1 MIIAVASGKGGT
13 GKTTV
18 AVNLALALG
27 PVQFLDCDVEEPNA
41 HLFLK
46 PDIREQVPV
55 GVSVPEFDE
64 QKCTGCG
71 KCAEVCA
78 YHAIA
83 VIPSPNKRPRPLI
96 FPHLCH
102 ACGACALL
110 CPAGAIR
117 ETERRIGI
125 IEKGFCGG
133 ISFIHGKMNVGEV
146 LSPAIIRRVKELGDP
161 EMLTVI
167 DAPPGTSCPVVAAI
181 RGVDFCVLVT
191 EPTPFGLHDL
201 TLAVDVVRQMK
212 IPFGVVINRA
222 GLGNDAA
229 EDYCRREGIP
239 VLAMIPFD
247 REIAVRYSQGGT
259 LVDKVPGM
267 KDVFKGLYRNICRQ
281 VKNEADRCS

>member
-27 PVQFLDCDVEEPNA
+27 SVDFLDCDVEEPNA

-46 PDIREQVPV
+46 PCIQAEIPVTVP
-55 GVSVPEFDE
+55 VPEFDRE
-64 QKCTGCG
+64 KCTGCG

-83 VIPSPNKRPRPLI
+83 VIPSPNKKPQPLI

-102 ACGACALL
+102 ACGACSLL

-117 ETERRIGI
+117 EEPRNIGV
-125 IEKGFCGG
+125 IEKGFRGDTR
-133 ISFIHGKMNVGEV
+133 FIHGKMNVGEV
-146 LSPAIIRRVKELGDP
+146 LSPFIIRRVKDLIDP
-161 EMLTVI
+161 GTITII
-167 DAPPGTSCPVVAAI
+167 DAPPGTSCPVVASIKGA
-181 RGVDFCVLVT
+181 DFCVLVT

-229 EDYCRREGIP
+229 EDHCRKENIA
-239 VLAMIPFD
+239 VLAKIPFD
-247 REIAVRYSQGGT
+247 REIAVRYSEGET
-259 LVDKVPGM
+259 LIGKIPGM
-267 KDVFKGLYRNICRQ
+267 TDVFNALYKNICQ

>member
-27 PVQFLDCDVEEPNA
+27 SVDFLDCDVEEPNA

-46 PDIREQVPV
+46 PCIQSEISVTVP
-55 GVSVPEFDE
+55 VPEFDK

-71 KCAEVCA
+71 KCAEVCT

-83 VIPSPNKRPRPLI
+83 VIPSPGKKPQPLI

-102 ACGACALL
+102 ACGACSLL
-110 CPAGAIR
+110 CPVGAIR
-117 ETERRIGI
+117 EDQRNIGV
-125 IEKGFCGG
+125 IEKGFRGD
-133 ISFIHGKMNVGEV
+133 IRFIQGKMNVGEV
-146 LSPAIIRRVKELGDP
+146 LSPLIIRRVKGLIDP
-161 EMLTVI
+161 NSLTII

-181 RGVDFCVLVT
+181 KGVDFCVLVT

-201 TLAVDVVRQMK
+201 TLAVGVVRQLK
-212 IPFGVVINRA
+212 IPFGVVINRS

-229 EDYCRREGIP
+229 EDYCRKENIA
-239 VLAMIPFD
+239 VLAKIPFD
-247 REIAVRYSQGGT
+247 REIAVRYSEGET
-259 LVDKVPGM
+259 LIDKVPGM
-267 KDVFKGLYRNICRQ
+267 TDVFNGLYKNICQ
-281 VKNEADRCS
+281 VKNEADCCS

>member
-18 AVNLALALG
+18 AVNLALVLG
-27 PVQFLDCDVEEPNA
+27 AVDFLDCDVEEPNA

-46 PDIREQVPV
+46 PCIQAEIPVTVP
-55 GVSVPEFDE
+55 VPEFDK

-71 KCAEVCA
+71 KCAQVCA

-83 VIPSPNKRPRPLI
+83 VIPSPNQKPQPLI

-102 ACGACALL
+102 ACGACSLL
-110 CPAGAIR
+110 CPVGAIR
-117 ETERRIGI
+117 EEHRNIGV
-125 IEKGFCGG
+125 IEKGFCGD
-133 ISFIHGKMNVGEV
+133 IRFIQGKMNIGEI
-146 LSPAIIRRVKELGDP
+146 LSPLIIRQVKGLIDP
-161 EMLTVI
+161 NVITII

-181 RGVDFCVLVT
+181 KGVDFCVLVT

-201 TLAVDVVRQMK
+201 TLAVAVVRQLK

-229 EDYCRREGIP
+229 EDYCRKESIA
-239 VLAMIPFD
+239 VLTKIPFD
-247 REIAVRYSQGGT
+247 REIAVRYSQGET
-259 LVDKVPGM
+259 LINKVPDM
-267 KDVFKGLYRNICRQ
+267 TDVFNGLYRNICQ
-281 VKNEADRCS
+281 VKNEADCCS

>member
-27 PVQFLDCDVEEPNA
+27 SVHFLDCDVEEPNA

-46 PDIREQVPV
+46 PRLTEQIPVTVPV
-55 GVSVPEFDE
+55 PEVDI

-71 KCAEVCA
+71 KCGEVCA

-83 VIPSPNKRPRPLI
+83 VIPSPNKKPQPLI

-102 ACGACALL
+102 ACGACTLL
-110 CPAGAIR
+110 CPEGAIR
-117 ETERRIGI
+117 EKQRDIGV
-125 IEKGFCGG
+125 IEKGDTGN
-133 ISFIHGKMNVGEV
+133 IRFIHGKMNVGEV
-146 LSPAIIRRVKELGDP
+146 LSPLIIRRVKGMVHSTEL
-161 EMLTVI
+161 VII

-201 TLAVDVVRQMK
+201 TLAVDVVRQMG

-222 GLGNDAA
+222 GLGNNAA
-229 EDYCRREGIP
+229 EDYCCAENIP
-239 VLAMIPFD
+239 VLARIPFD
-247 REIAVRYSQGGT
+247 RKIAVCYSGGEMLIGKIQGMAG
-259 LVDKVPGM
+259 VCHE
-267 KDVFKGLYRNICRQ
+267 LYENICR
-281 VKNEADRCS
+281 VKNEADRRS

>member
-18 AVNLALALG
+18 AVNLALVLG
-27 PVQFLDCDVEEPNA
+27 AVDFLDCDVEEPNA

-46 PDIREQVPV
+46 PDIQEEILVTVP
-55 GVSVPEFDE
+55 VPEFDKH
-64 QKCTGCG
+64 KCTGCG

-83 VIPSPNKRPRPLI
+83 VIPSPNKKPQPLI

-102 ACGACALL
+102 ACGACTLL
-110 CPAGAIR
+110 CPVGAIR
-117 ETERRIGI
+117 EEERCIGI
-125 IEKGFCGG
+125 IEKGVRGDIC
-133 ISFIHGKMNVGEV
+133 FIHGKMNVGEV
-146 LSPAIIRRVKELGDP
+146 LSPFIIRRVKGLIDP
-161 EMLTVI
+161 EALTII

-229 EDYCRREGIP
+229 EDYCRKENIA
-239 VLAMIPFD
+239 VLAKIPFD
-247 REIAVRYSQGGT
+247 RAIAVHYSEGET
-259 LVDKVPGM
+259 LIDKVPGM
-267 KDVFKGLYRNICRQ
+267 TDVFNGLYKNICQ

>member
-18 AVNLALALG
+18 AVNLALVLEK
-27 PVQFLDCDVEEPNA
+27 VDFFDSDVEEPNA

-46 PDIREQVPV
+46 PDIKITSEVAVPV
-55 GVSVPEFDE
+55 PVIDAGN
-64 QKCTGCG
+64 CTGCG

-78 YHAIA
+78 YHALA
-83 VIPSPNKRPRPLI
+83 VIPHPGKKSQVLV

-102 ACGACALL
+102 ACGACSLL

-117 ETERRIGI
+117 EEARNIGV
-125 IEKGFCGG
+125 IEEGECGN
-133 ISFIHGKMNVGEV
+133 IRFLHGKMNVGEV
-146 LSPAIIRRVKELGDP
+146 LSPTIIRRLKGKVRPDAV
-161 EMLTVI
+161 TII

-229 EDYCRREGIP
+229 EDYCRAEKIP
-239 VLAMIPFD
+239 VLAKILFD
-247 REIAVRYSQGGT
+247 REIAVRYSTGDT
-259 LVDKVPGM
+259 LADKSPEM
-267 KDVFKGLYRNICRQ
+267 AKIFTELYQNICQ

>member
-18 AVNLALALG
+18 AVNMALVAG
-27 PVQFLDCDVEEPNA
+27 SVHFLDCDVEEPNA

-46 PDIREQVPV
+46 PMLQGEMT
-55 GVSVPEFDE
+55 VSVPVPVVDTK
-64 QKCTGCG
+64 KCTGCG
-71 KCAEVCA
+71 KCAEVCV
-78 YHAIA
+78 YHALA
-83 VIPSPNKRPRPLI
+83 VVPSLNKKPQVLV

-102 ACGACALL
+102 ACGACRLL

-117 ETERRIGI
+117 EEPRSIGV
-125 IEKGFCGG
+125 IEEGVCGKVR
-133 ISFIHGKMNVGEV
+133 FVHGRMNVGEI
-146 LSPAIIRRVKELGDP
+146 LSPSIIRRVKEQIDP
-161 EMLTVI
+161 EALTII

-201 TLAVDVVRQMK
+201 MLAVDVVRQMK

-229 EDYCRREGIP
+229 EDYCRVENIP
-239 VLAMIPFD
+239 VLAKIPFD
-247 REIAVRYSQGGT
+247 REIAMRYSSGDT
-259 LVDKVPGM
+259 LADKSPEM
-267 KDVFKGLYRNICRQ
+267 ARIFIELYQNICQ

>member
-18 AVNLALALG
+18 AVNLALVLG
-27 PVQFLDCDVEEPNA
+27 SVHFLDCDVEEPNA

-46 PDIREQVPV
+46 PDIQEEIPV
-55 GVSVPEFDE
+55 TIPVPEFDK

-83 VIPSPNKRPRPLI
+83 VIPSPGKKPQPLI

-102 ACGACALL
+102 ACGACSLL
-110 CPAGAIR
+110 CPVSAIR
-117 ETERRIGI
+117 EDQRNIGV
-125 IEKGFCGG
+125 IEKGFRGD
-133 ISFIHGKMNVGEV
+133 IRFIQGKMNVGEV
-146 LSPAIIRRVKELGDP
+146 LSPLIIRQVKGLIAP
-161 EMLTVI
+161 NVLTII

-181 RGVDFCVLVT
+181 KGVDFCVLVT

-201 TLAVDVVRQMK
+201 TLAVGVVRQLK
-212 IPFGVVINRA
+212 IAFGVVINRA

-229 EDYCRREGIP
+229 EDYCRKEDIA
-239 VLAMIPFD
+239 VLAKIPFD
-247 REIAVRYSQGGT
+247 REIAVHYSEGET
-259 LVDKVPGM
+259 LIDKVPGM
-267 KDVFKGLYRNICRQ
+267 TDVFNGLYKNICQ

>member
-18 AVNLALALG
+18 AVNLALALDS
-27 PVQFLDCDVEEPNA
+27 VSFLDCDVEEPNA

-46 PDIREQVPV
+46 PDIQKEIPV
-55 GVSVPEFDE
+55 TVSVPVFDG
-64 QKCTGCG
+64 QKCVGCG

-83 VIPSPNKRPRPLI
+83 VIPNPKKKSQPLL

-102 ACGACALL
+102 ACGACTLL
-110 CPAGAIR
+110 CPVGAIH
-117 ETERRIGI
+117 EEERCIGI
-125 IEKGFCGG
+125 IEKGFFGN
-133 ISFIHGKMNVGEV
+133 SEFIQGKMNVGEV
-146 LSPAIIRRVKELGDP
+146 LSPVIIRRVKGLIDP
-161 EMLTVI
+161 AIVTII

-229 EDYCRREGIP
+229 EDYCHKEGITI
-239 VLAMIPFD
+239 LAKIPFD
-247 REIAVRYSQGGT
+247 REIAVHYSTGET
-259 LVDKVPGM
+259 LVDKSPAM
-267 KDVFKGLYRNICRQ
+267 MELFNCLYKNICQ